1 MSTGSA
7 VVVDA
12 DAVVVT
18 VAKRVVELTFAFVFG
33 HDQSHGSDRASHR
46 SVCTPCCG
54 IMSINHRETTTTVFG

>member
-46 SVCTPCCG
+46 SVCTSC
-54 IMSINHRETTTTVFG
+54 